1 MTLSSL
7 RVNPRYKSS
16 HFLQGTVTHFFGIY
30 NSRYIE
36 FLFYLLCAVVTLHVY
51 SLANKESS
59 LRITRTFYLVPCS
72 FMHSL
77 FNQSEHTQRQ
87 SLHTVKET
95 KGCVLCYVSF
105 SLSIVYSQCSLFQKH
120 FVVCDVLLN
129 FTPKISY
136 LARTTNR
143 NLDPEGCI
151 IFKT

>member
-30 NSRYIE
+30 NSRI
-36 FLFYLLCAVVTLHVY
+36 LNFYFIYYVQQLLHVY

-95 KGCVLCYVSF
+95 KGCVLCYVFF